1 MWGSNS
7 GDGLPLRSEHG
18 ELVFLM
24 GEHFFSQWRQFQ
36 LLEGTTHSP
45 IFILKVIPPNNGKNL
60 TFKSPLMGQHFFCP
74 VHVDIKLLL
83 LKQYSLE
90 IFL

>member
-1 MWGSNS
+1 MFLIFVSVEAVS
-7 GDGLPLRSEHG
+7 ALR
-18 ELVFLM
+18 M
-24 GEHFFSQWRQFQ
+24 
-36 LLEGTTHSP
+36 THSP
-45 IFILKVIPPNNGKNL
+45 IFVSRVFKKVISQNDGKNL
-60 TFKSPLMGQHFFCP
+60 TFKSPLMGQHFSCP